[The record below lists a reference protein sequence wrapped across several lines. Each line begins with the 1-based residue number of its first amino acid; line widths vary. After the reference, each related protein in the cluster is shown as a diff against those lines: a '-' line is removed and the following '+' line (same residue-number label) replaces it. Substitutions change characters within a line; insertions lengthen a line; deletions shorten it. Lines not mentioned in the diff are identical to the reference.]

1 MTKQTMII
9 QTRKEQVNGDMSKVK
24 TNRIAWSDL
33 HDTFKKNWQT
43 NSSYEI
49 SFTLTYQ
56 EKYKDVFEDAED
68 KAFVYYDGQ
77 WYVIQ
82 QRTPGHDDKGVLTQ
96 QITATHSII
105 DKLKNIRDDTPQPT
119 EQSPQIDSTSGGD
132 DNNSGSDSSGS
143 DSSSDDNQN
152 KQPSITV
159 KQTDVQQTVTL
170 DSCLKQFTDGNDQ
183 GVTYQLHGNFP
194 QAAVKV
200 EGSLYEWLDS
210 NLKLFGGY
218 WVPNNN
224 QLEIYDA
231 ASFKHPTGKQFRYQN
246 NMDNVSVQIDTT
258 DLINDCDVY
267 GGKMEKDIQN
277 AGVGNGISE
286 AVNGDWTPVI
296 KNAGAMMKQNLSAQD
311 ISLVLAQ
318 INLESSGREDAKGGT
333 DGLSDGPA
341 LGLLQFKQGTFNYYC
356 RPPYTNIMHGLDQI
370 IALFNV
376 PNWRNQITGR
386 HGWSPSGTPVSKDE
400 LKPAVAGGAQKWLA
414 VARSYV
420 GIPYV
425 WGGGHSP
432 NADPRNGMDCSGL
445 GEQIARACGL
455 NIGYGNTVSLEQGS
469 TDISRD
475 QVQTGDMGFYGTPGN
490 STHVVW
496 AMDNDTYIA
505 EPDVGQTCYIGKIN
519 DYPANFWKRNP
530 QIAAFVG
537 NGASS
542 GSGDSTT
549 ETYYALHF
557 HYSDQ
562 DSIKKYGL
570 HRGPQL
576 IVDSIYDMDAL
587 KKYADNNIQHDPKTT
602 ITISNTKEHANQG
615 DVWRFIDPE
624 MNINT
629 DVTVMGVN
637 EGDDYFE
644 NSNDNEIS
652 LDNTAL
658 AMQNINA
665 TLLGQFKSLNND
677 VMNSSN
683 DMTVTSQ
690 RQENHFRHITEV
702 TQADMNRVK
711 ALTGGI
717 QP

>member
-1 MTKQTMII
+1 MTKQTIVI
-9 QTRKEQVNGDMSKVK
+9 QTRSEQVNGDMSKVK
-24 TNRIAWSDL
+24 THRIAWSDL

-77 WYVIQ
+77 GYNVQ
-82 QRTPGHDDKGVLTQ
+82 QRTPGHDENGLLTQ
-96 QITATHSII
+96 QITATHEVI
-105 DKLKNIRDDTPQPT
+105 DKLKNIRADTPQPT
-119 EQSPQIDSTSGGD
+119 EQNPDV
-132 DNNSGSDSSGS
+132 DNTSGSDDK
-143 DSSSDDNQN
+143 DSSSNSSSDSNDNQN
-152 KQPSITV
+152 QQPSITV

-170 DSCLKQFTDGNDQ
+170 DSCLQQFTSGNDQ
-183 GVTYQLHGNFP
+183 GISYELHGNFP

-210 NLKLFGGY
+210 NLKLFGAY
-218 WVPNNN
+218 WVPDGHTVK
-224 QLEIYDA
+224 IYDS

-246 NMDNVSVQIDTT
+246 NTHNVSVQIDTT

-267 GGKMEKDIQN
+267 GGKMEKDIVN

-311 ISLVLAQ
+311 INLVLAQ
-318 INLESSGREDAKGGT
+318 INLESSGREDARGGT
-333 DGLSDGPA
+333 DGLGDGPA

-376 PNWRNQITGR
+376 PNWRSQITGR
-386 HGWSPSGTPVSKDE
+386 HGWSPHGAPVSKDE

-432 NADPRNGMDCSGL
+432 DADPRNGMDCSGL

-475 QVQTGDMGFYGTPGN
+475 QVQTGDMGFYGARGN

-542 GSGDSTT
+542 GGGDSTT

-557 HYSDQ
+557 HFTDG
-562 DSIKKYGL
+562 DSVKKYGL

-587 KKYADNNIQHDPKTT
+587 KKYADANIQHDPKTT
-602 ITISNTKEHANQG
+602 VTISNTKEHANLG

-629 DVTVMGVN
+629 DVTVFGVN

-644 NSNDNEIS
+644 NSDSNEIS

-658 AMQNINA
+658 AMRNINA
-665 TLLGQFKSLNND
+665 TLLGQFKSLNNRP
-677 VMNSSN
+677 VVNESIN
-683 DMTVTSQ
+683 LTATSQ
-690 RQENHFRHITEV
+690 RQENHFGNINATDMTKIREFTEG
-702 TQADMNRVK
+702 TAS
-711 ALTGGI
+711 
-717 QP
+717 

>member
-24 TNRIAWSDL
+24 THRIAWSDL

-43 NSSYEI
+43 SSTYEI
-49 SFTLTYQ
+49 SFTLTYRK
-56 EKYKDVFEDAED
+56 KYQDVFEDAED
-68 KAFVYYDGQ
+68 KANVLYDGQ

-105 DKLKNIRDDTPQPT
+105 DKLKNIRADTPQPT
-119 EQSPQIDSTSGGD
+119 EQSP
-132 DNNSGSDSSGS
+132 
-143 DSSSDDNQN
+143 
-152 KQPSITV
+152 
-159 KQTDVQQTVTL
+159 QTVTL

-277 AGVGNGISE
+277 AGVGNGINE

-296 KNAGAMMKQNLSAQD
+296 KN
-311 ISLVLAQ
+311 
-318 INLESSGREDAKGGT
+318 
-333 DGLSDGPA
+333 
-341 LGLLQFKQGTFNYYC
+341 
-356 RPPYTNIMHGLDQI
+356 
-370 IALFNV
+370 
-376 PNWRNQITGR
+376 
-386 HGWSPSGTPVSKDE
+386 
-400 LKPAVAGGAQKWLA
+400 AGGAQKWLA

-475 QVQTGDMGFYGTPGN
+475 QVQTGDMGFYGSPGN

-530 QIAAFVG
+530 QIASFVG

-542 GSGDSTT
+542 GGGDSTT

-658 AMQNINA
+658 AMRNINA